1 MTGLW
6 PWLHPLLALTLSPL
20 LFGVINRV
28 KARVAGRQG
37 QPVLQTYHDLLK
49 LLRKG
54 AVYSRTT
61 TWVFRAGP
69 IVGLAALTV
78 ALTLLPMG
86 SAAAVVSFP
95 GDLVLFVYLIGL
107 ARFAMMLAALDTG
120 SAFEGMG
127 ASREAQFSFLAEP
140 ALLLGLVVM
149 ARLTG
154 GFSLSGILGGLPE
167 HATGMAA
174 PALLLTAAALFVV
187 LLTECARIP
196 VDDPNTH
203 LELTMI
209 HEVMVLDHG
218 GVDFGLIHYASALK
232 MWLLATVLVNLLM
245 PFWALPL
252 PALQQVAGVAGVLVV
267 AAVIGVVESA
277 MARLKLLRIPQLLV
291 AAAVLAALALAL
303 TVR

>member
-1 MTGLW
+1 
-6 PWLHPLLALTLSPL
+6 
-20 LFGVINRV
+20 
-28 KARVAGRQG
+28 
-37 QPVLQTYHDLLK
+37 
-49 LLRKG
+49 
-54 AVYSRTT
+54 
-61 TWVFRAGP
+61 
-69 IVGLAALTV
+69 
-78 ALTLLPMG
+78 
-86 SAAAVVSFP
+86 
-95 GDLVLFVYLIGL
+95 
-107 ARFAMMLAALDTG
+107 
-120 SAFEGMG
+120 MG